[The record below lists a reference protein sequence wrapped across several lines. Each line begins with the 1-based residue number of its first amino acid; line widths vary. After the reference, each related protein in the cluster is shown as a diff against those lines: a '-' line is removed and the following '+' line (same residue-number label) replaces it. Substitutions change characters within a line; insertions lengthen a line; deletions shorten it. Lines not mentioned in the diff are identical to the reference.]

1 MLLRCF
7 MEMRN
12 LKTLVVTMAMA
23 GCFMLPH
30 GTAHAVYPV
39 HDATNYAKIVAQLQE
54 VINQY
59 NMLKSQYDW
68 FKQTYD
74 QLRNFDHNSFQQLLL
89 NQLYN
94 IKSTI
99 KKDDVFPELPV
110 SEMFE
115 MVQSIQLG
123 DNHGDII
130 MNVAKA
136 ADKIEEQR
144 KKSNDAIDKSRK
156 DLMDQAAEIEND
168 ITELTK
174 KSQEEK
180 SVLALQQIN
189 NMIAAKR
196 SQLQYILSGV
206 NVLNGQQRI
215 INRQAD
221 EQLARNEAQAIKARS
236 EVEKKSAEER
246 AKNAGE
252 EEKPKDLLDYGTKRK
267 QNAWSG
273 LFN

>member
-12 LKTLVVTMAMA
+12 LKTLVVTVAMA

-39 HDATNYAKIVAQLQE
+39 HDATNYAKIIEQLQQ
-54 VINQY
+54 VIEQY

-221 EQLARNEAQAIKARS
+221 EQLARNEAQAVKARC

>member
-12 LKTLVVTMAMA
+12 LKTLVVTVAMA

-39 HDATNYAKIVAQLQE
+39 HDATNYAKIIEQLQQ
-54 VINQY
+54 VIEQY
-59 NMLKSQYDW
+59 NMLKSQYEW

-136 ADKIEEQR
+136 VDKIEEQR

-206 NVLNGQQRI
+206 NVLNGQQRV

-221 EQLARNEAQAIKARS
+221 EQLARNEAQAVKARC

>member
-1 MLLRCF
+1 

-12 LKTLVVTMAMA
+12 LKTLVVTVAMA

-39 HDATNYAKIVAQLQE
+39 HDATNYAKIIEQLQQ
-54 VINQY
+54 VIEQY
-59 NMLKSQYDW
+59 NMLKSQYEW

-221 EQLARNEAQAIKARS
+221 EQLARNEAQAVKARC

>member
-1 MLLRCF
+1 MKR
-7 MEMRN
+7 
-12 LKTLVVTMAMA
+12 LKKYFLTTVMVVGLV
-23 GCFMLPH
+23 LPH
-30 GTAHAVYPV
+30 GTALAVYPV
-39 HDATNYAKIVAQLQE
+39 HDATNYAKIIEQLQQ
-54 VINQY
+54 VIEQY
-59 NMLKSQYDW
+59 NMLKSQYEW

>member
-1 MLLRCF
+1 MKR
-7 MEMRN
+7 
-12 LKTLVVTMAMA
+12 LKKYFLTTVMVVGLV
-23 GCFMLPH
+23 LPH
-30 GTAHAVYPV
+30 GTALAVYPV

-123 DNHGDII
+123 DNNGDIL

-221 EQLARNEAQAIKARS
+221 EQRARNEAQAAIARG
-236 EVEKKSAEER
+236 EVEAKSAQER
-246 AKNAGE
+246 AKGAGE
-252 EEKPKDLLDYGTKRK
+252 TEKPKGLLDYGTKKK
-267 QNAWSG
+267 QNAWGG

>member
-39 HDATNYAKIVAQLQE
+39 HDATNYAKIIEQLQQ
-54 VINQY
+54 VIEQY
-59 NMLKSQYDW
+59 NMLKSQYEW
-68 FKQTYD
+68 FQNVYKQLD
-74 QLRNFDHNSFQQLLL
+74 PKVLENFAIGKL
-89 NQLYN
+89 NEL
-94 IKSTI
+94 IHTTI

-115 MVQSIQLG
+115 VVDSLQLG
-123 DNHGDII
+123 TNNGDII
-130 MNVAKA
+130 MNVARA

-144 KKSNDAIDKSRK
+144 KKSNDAIDQSRK
-156 DLMDQAAEIEND
+156 DLMDQAKIVEED
-168 ITELTK
+168 IAELTK
-174 KSQEEK
+174 QSQEEK

-221 EQLARNEAQAIKARS
+221 EQRARNEAQAAIARG
-236 EVEKKSAEER
+236 EVEAKSAQER
-246 AKNAGE
+246 AKGAGE
-252 EEKPKDLLDYGTKRK
+252 TEKPKGLLDYGTKKK

>member
-1 MLLRCF
+1 MKR
-7 MEMRN
+7 
-12 LKTLVVTMAMA
+12 LKKYFLTTVMVVGLV
-23 GCFMLPH
+23 LPH
-30 GTAHAVYPV
+30 GTALAVYPV

-221 EQLARNEAQAIKARS
+221 EQRARNEAQAAIARG
-236 EVEKKSAEER
+236 EVEAKSAQER
-246 AKNAGE
+246 AKGAGE
-252 EEKPKDLLDYGTKRK
+252 TEKPKGLLDYGTKKK
-267 QNAWSG
+267 QNAWGG

>member
-12 LKTLVVTMAMA
+12 LKTLVVTVAMA

-39 HDATNYAKIVAQLQE
+39 HDATNYAKIIEQLQQ
-54 VINQY
+54 VIEQY

-221 EQLARNEAQAIKARS
+221 EQRARNEAQAIKARS

>member
-12 LKTLVVTMAMA
+12 LKTLVVTVAMA

-39 HDATNYAKIVAQLQE
+39 HDATNYAKIIEQLQQ
-54 VINQY
+54 VIEQY

>member
-12 LKTLVVTMAMA
+12 LKTLVVTVAMA

-39 HDATNYAKIVAQLQE
+39 HDATNYAKIIEQLQQ
-54 VINQY
+54 VIEQY
-59 NMLKSQYDW
+59 NMLKSQYEW

-221 EQLARNEAQAIKARS
+221 EQLARNEAQAVKARC

>member
-12 LKTLVVTMAMA
+12 LKTLVVTVAMA

-39 HDATNYAKIVAQLQE
+39 HDATNYAKIIEQLQQ
-54 VINQY
+54 VIEQY
-59 NMLKSQYDW
+59 NMLKSQYEW

-206 NVLNGQQRI
+206 NVLNGQQRV

-221 EQLARNEAQAIKARS
+221 EQLARNEAQAVKARC